1 MHLNSPAHSLRT
13 RLTAVLLGIPLLLG
27 TVSMTACNKKEAV
40 KEKPTNVY
48 RTEVLF
54 ESSFSYNDVGGRQE
68 FHSLL
73 GIGDRLILC
82 GSEYDENWNMTEL
95 FYDVDTQTGNTTDI
109 RIPPVDPANNEYRS
123 QITFADDGTVWYTV
137 NSGVFNEETGM
148 YREACDL
155 YRADTEGNILASAD
169 LYTLLGVN
177 PEETYLYLSNINIT
191 GDTALL
197 AVDSGLYSV
206 DAAMTAAKEIKL
218 DDVAYINTMIPCDGG
233 VYVSYN
239 TASDYKHKV
248 VRVDT
253 ASNTVGAPLDIP
265 SRVTNY
271 LYGAMA
277 SETYDFVYQ
286 NTIGLYG
293 YDIASDTETEIINW
307 INSDINSSNMND
319 TYITPD
325 GVVYTMLRKY
335 DNDSQTQ
342 QLLKMT
348 RIPDEEIVEKY
359 MLTYGCLYID
369 YGVMDAIID
378 FNRTSEDYRITIREY
393 SSYNTEENEWKG
405 AVTQFNN
412 DIISGKIPDIIQISP
427 EMAVSNYAAKGLF
440 ADLRPFLA
448 NDPVFAADDLYE
460 NILNAFSVGGRLY
473 QISPFFNVITLAAKS
488 SFVGETDGWTMDELN
503 AALSHLKPD
512 CDAFGG
518 EITRLDFLRAVCAS
532 VRDQFIDPETGM
544 CSFSSPEFI
553 KLLEFAK
560 TLPEK
565 TIWETTNWDEVGED
579 FYLDMETKY
588 RDDRALLY
596 QMYLGDYKSFWQ
608 IQQGMFG
615 ERISLVG
622 YPNEN
627 RRGATIQPSVP
638 FAISAQSLCKEGAW
652 AFISEYFADQKE
664 VDADNLYQFSIFRSV
679 NKKLADSAL
688 AYHDNYWYEQQQEN
702 GDSPEEE
709 IVVMPVMPAGGATI
723 GMPAPVPVPE
733 EGSAE
738 NGEKTWTYWIANQE
752 INIGMMPEEA
762 VARVDAFLESLI
774 QCYQEDTA
782 MVDII
787 IEEATA
793 FFSGQKTAE
802 EVAGLIQS
810 RVSIYVAESR

>member
-1 MHLNSPAHSLRT
+1 MYLKHANTTAHTLRT
-13 RLTAVLLGIPLLLG
+13 RLTAALLGLPLLLG
-27 TVSMTACNKKEAV
+27 TVSMTSCNKQEAV

-54 ESSFSYNDVGGRQE
+54 ESSYSYDSVEGRTE
-68 FHSLL
+68 YHALE
-73 GIGDRLILC
+73 GVGDRLILC
-82 GSEYDENWNMTEL
+82 GYAYDENWTQRDL
-95 FYDVDTQTGNTTDI
+95 FYDINTETGAQTEITV
-109 RIPPVDPANNEYRS
+109 PPVNTENNEYRNF
-123 QITFADDGTVWYTV
+123 ITFSEDGSVWYSV
-137 NSGVFNEETGM
+137 NSGIYDEATGM
-148 YREACDL
+148 YRESCSLIHADANGNLLAEGDL
-155 YRADTEGNILASAD
+155 YELFDIDAA
-169 LYTLLGVN
+169 
-177 PEETYLYLSNINIT
+177 ETYLYLNSVQISDGTVFLSVNT
-191 GDTALL
+191 GVYT
-197 AVDSGLYSV
+197 V
-206 DAAMTAAKEIKL
+206 DASLTTAKQIPFNDL
-218 DDVAYINTMIPCDGG
+218 SYVNTMIPCDGG

-239 TASDYKHKV
+239 TASDYKLKL
-248 VRVDT
+248 VRVDSAT
-253 ASNTVGAPLDIP
+253 QTVGEPLDIP
-265 SRVTNY
+265 SRISQH

-277 SETYDFVYQ
+277 SETHDMVYR
-286 NTIGLYG
+286 TAVGLYG
-293 YDIASDTETEIINW
+293 YDIATDTETELLNW
-307 INSDINSSNMND
+307 INSDLNSSNMND
-319 TYITPD
+319 IYITPD
-325 GVVYTMLRKY
+325 GTVYTLLHQY
-335 DNDSQTQ
+335 GNNGQTV

-369 YGVMDAIID
+369 YNILEAIID
-378 FNRTSEDYRITIREY
+378 FNRTSEEYRITIREY
-393 SSYNTEENEWKG
+393 SSYNTEENGWNG

-440 ADLRPFLA
+440 EDLRPYLA
-448 NDPVFAADDLYE
+448 NDPVFAAEDLYD

-473 QISPFFNVITLAAKS
+473 QISPFFSVRTLAAKS
-488 SFVGETDGWTMDELN
+488 SLVGEQDGWTMDELN

-532 VRDQFIDPETGM
+532 VRDQFIDPETGK

-608 IQQGMFG
+608 TQEGMFG

-627 RRGATIQPSVP
+627 RLGATIQPSSP

-652 AFISEYFADQKE
+652 EFISRYFADQKE

-688 AYHDNYWYEQQQEN
+688 AYHDNYWFEQQED
-702 GDSPEEE
+702 GIIDEG
-709 IVVMPVMPAGGATI
+709 IAVMPAV
-723 GMPAPVPVPE
+723 GMLSSVTE
-733 EGSAE
+733 ETSVDPS
-738 NGEKTWTYWIANQE
+738 EKTWTYWMANQE
-752 INIGMMPEEA
+752 INIGMMTEEA
-762 VARVDAFLESLI
+762 VARVDAFLESLS

-802 EVAGLIQS
+802 EVAELIQS